1 MKECTHCGA
10 PNAPENRVCD
20 YCGMGFSED
29 TIPEGSV
36 DPRETA
42 KEEAEAYA
50 ESLKE
55 KKPIEVNLDDTED
68 QNITIN
74 TSSGEKIVINDPVEK
89 ASSLVS
95 SLITGAAA
103 VAGAAVGSSM
113 NNNGNRR
120 PPEPPRDRG
129 MDRGPQNFAGNGMRN
144 PNVAPGSPRRP
155 SRDGGNP
162 QRGPRP
168 QQTARRSGG
177 CGVLMVLAVIIASLV
192 VIL

>member
-113 NNNGNRR
+113 NNGNRR

-129 MDRGPQNFAGNGMRN
+129 MDRGPQNFAGGSMRN
-144 PNVAPGSPRRP
+144 PNVAPGGSRRP
-155 SRDGGNP
+155 NS
-162 QRGPRP
+162 QRGPHP

-177 CGVLMVLAVIIASLV
+177 CGVLAVLAVLVVSLV

>member
-113 NNNGNRR
+113 NNGNRR

-129 MDRGPQNFAGNGMRN
+129 MDRGPQNFSNGGMRN
-144 PNVAPGSPRRP
+144 PNVAPGGSRRP
-155 SRDGGNP
+155 NS

-177 CGVLMVLAVIIASLV
+177 CGVLMVLAVLIVSLV

>member
-129 MDRGPQNFAGNGMRN
+129 MDRGPQNFNNGGGMRN
-144 PNVAPGSPRRP
+144 PNVAPGGSRRP
-155 SRDGGNP
+155 NS
-162 QRGPRP
+162 QRGPHP
-168 QQTARRSGG
+168 QQPARRSGG